1 MKHVE
6 LLAPAGTMEAFEG
19 AVNAGADAVY
29 LAGRR
34 FGARAYAEN
43 FSDEELREVI
53 RTAHLCGVKVH
64 LTVNTLMRGEEL
76 AQIPSFLY
84 PLAEEG
90 LDGIIVQDLGVLRLV
105 HQELP
110 ELALHASTQLSVTT
124 PDAVRYLAEMGVTR
138 VVPARELNLAE
149 IRHLRDQVP
158 VELETFIHGAMCY
171 CYSGKCL
178 FSSFLGGRSGNRGRC
193 AQTCRLPYTVLGK
206 DGRPEGTDA
215 AHSPCYPLSMR
226 DMCTLTLLPEL
237 VDAGIN
243 SFKIEGRMKKPEYA
257 AGVTHV
263 YRKYLDRYE
272 ALKKQH
278 QENVWHVDPEDL
290 ENLKQLY
297 LRTELSN
304 GYYHEYNGRK
314 LITIS
319 QPGYRGTDESR
330 AAAVREK
337 YVHPIKNK
345 AGVHFTILMKTGQP
359 AELLAEGRIPEAH
372 GSAETQSA
380 PVRVTVRGETVQS
393 AANRPLTE
401 EQIEHCLRKSG
412 NTVFAVE
419 GVNQKISGMVFLPV
433 SSLNALR
440 RAALSELEEQL
451 LSSCRREHRREFRA
465 LQDRIMSRARQAA
478 EHMAINGPAGGS
490 GADEASE
497 VRNSS
502 VKSIEASL
510 PDSPIV
516 VFAATAAQG
525 RAASNAGNIL
535 LVDDSMQFALRDRGA
550 FLALPYAIRARN
562 AAWMEEALT
571 ALQEGR
577 YCGAVVRNLEGL
589 AYLERNGCHLPLIAD
604 HSLYCWNRQAMRAA
618 AGVQLH
624 VLSVEQSGKELITEF
639 KDCLAQS
646 ACYVYGRIP
655 MMISAGCVRKTE
667 NCCVGKED
675 GFFALYDRRNQ
686 KFPVRTICSL
696 CQNVIY
702 NSVPLSLHRFTEE
715 PILRGSRWVLSFT
728 TETPAETEKIVS
740 FYQNQRDGRR
750 AGDFPESL
758 TYTTGH
764 FRKGAV

>member
-53 RTAHLCGVKVH
+53 RTAHLCGVRVH

-76 AQIPSFLY
+76 AQIPAFLY

-124 PDAVRYLAEMGVTR
+124 PDAVRFLAGMGVTR
-138 VVPARELNLAE
+138 VVPARELNLME

-206 DGRPEGTDA
+206 DGRPVGSDA
-215 AHSPCYPLSMR
+215 AQGPCYPLSMR
-226 DMCTLTLLPEL
+226 DMCTLTLLPGLME
-237 VDAGIN
+237 AGID
-243 SFKIEGRMKKPEYA
+243 SFKIEGRMKRPEYA
-257 AGVTHV
+257 AGVTRV

-272 ALKKQH
+272 ILRKQH
-278 QENVWHVDPEDL
+278 QEGKWRVDPTDL
-290 ENLKQLY
+290 EDLKQLY
-297 LRTELSN
+297 LRTELSD
-304 GYYHEYNGRK
+304 GYYHTYNGRK
-314 LITIS
+314 LTTIS
-319 QPGYRGTDESR
+319 QPGYSGKDESR
-330 AAAVREK
+330 AAAVREE
-337 YVHPIKNK
+337 YVHPVRNK
-345 AGVHFTILMKTGQP
+345 VGVQFTILLQSGQP
-359 AELLAEGRIPEAH
+359 AELQAEVVARGREDM
-372 GSAETQSA
+372 QSA
-380 PVRVTVRGETVQS
+380 AVHIAVRGETVQN

-401 EQIEHCLRKSG
+401 EQIEHCLRKTG
-412 NTVFAVE
+412 NTVFEVKE
-419 GVNQKISGMVFLPV
+419 VNKKISGMVFLPV

-440 RAALSELEEQL
+440 RAALAELEEQL
-451 LSSCRREHRREFRA
+451 LSSYRREHRRELKA
-465 LQDRIMSRARQAA
+465 LQDRIMSCAKQAA
-478 EHMAINGPAGGS
+478 EHVDKNASAGS
-490 GADEASE
+490 SCADEACS
-497 VRNSS
+497 VRISV
-502 VKSIEASL
+502 VKSEETSL
-510 PDSPIV
+510 PDSSLL
-516 VFAATAAQG
+516 VFATTAAQ
-525 RAASNAGNIL
+525 ASSARRAGNIL
-535 LVDDSMQFALRDRGA
+535 LVDDSMEFALRDRGA

-562 AAWMEEALT
+562 ASWMEQALT
-571 ALQEGR
+571 SLREGR

-589 AYLERNGCHLPLIAD
+589 AYLERGGCRLPLIAD
-604 HSLYCWNRQAMRAA
+604 HSLYCWNREAMRAA
-618 AGVQLH
+618 GGVQLH
-624 VLSVEQSGKELITEF
+624 VLPVEQSGKELAYEF
-639 KDCLAQS
+639 RDSLAES
-646 ACYVYGRIP
+646 ACYVYGRLP

-667 NCCVGKED
+667 NCCTGKED

-715 PILRGSRWVLSFT
+715 PILRDSRWILSFT
-728 TETPAETEKIVS
+728 TETPAETEEIVS
-740 FYQNQRDGRR
+740 FYQNQRNGGL
-750 AGDFPESL
+750 AGNFPGGM